1 MSVSFECLQCEAD
14 FELEEADIV
23 KDPTLVK
30 CPNCGIKAN
39 PEIVEGAFIV
49 LGEALEQ
56 LNRLRRKF
64 LIGISIEPEDLSDKF
79 DEDLIPEDDDD
90 ALWLDEPEEEEE
102 EL

>member
-14 FELEEADIV
+14 FELEVADMV

-39 PEIVEGAFIV
+39 SDIVEGAVIV
-49 LGEALEQ
+49 LDEALEQ

-64 LIGISIEPEDLSDKF
+64 LIGISIEPEEMLDRF
-79 DEDLIPEDDDD
+79 DDDLIPDDDDD

-102 EL
+102 DL